1 MFTSTFDSGV
11 AVRKGVDL
19 DIIEPEKPHKRV
31 LIIDDEVETIGLVK
45 HILINAGIDV
55 VSACSGAEALK
66 RINQIGPDVILLD
79 LLMPGMDGW
88 QVYEKLRHVTNV
100 PVMIISALSDKEDVV
115 RGLNIG
121 ADDYIAKP
129 FHPSEL
135 VARINRVT
143 YQRTSLHFSQIFK
156 FPAAGLE
163 IDSNNREVLYNEKM
177 AVLPMREFGVLVALA
192 RRPGQWVDLATIA
205 YEVWNDSNIR
215 IQSRIKYLVFLLR
228 SKLERDPG
236 NPRLIVSREGLG
248 YKLAVSTGTEP
259 MKGKGVIPG
268 MINTGQPA
276 GSQA

>member
-1 MFTSTFDSGV
+1 
-11 AVRKGVDL
+11 
-19 DIIEPEKPHKRV
+19 
-31 LIIDDEVETIGLVK
+31 
-45 HILINAGIDV
+45 
-55 VSACSGAEALK
+55 
-66 RINQIGPDVILLD
+66 
-79 LLMPGMDGW
+79 
-88 QVYEKLRHVTNV
+88 
-100 PVMIISALSDKEDVV
+100 MIISALSDKDDVV

-143 YQRTSLHFSQIFK
+143 HQRSSLHFSQIFK

-163 IDSNNREVLYNEKM
+163 IDSNTREVLYNGRM

-205 YEVWNDSNIR
+205 YEVWNDSTIR

-248 YKLAVSTGTEP
+248 YKLAVSTGTEIL
-259 MKGKGVIPG
+259 KGKEVISG